1 MNSLSLYSR
10 ILISNRLMYITFVD
24 CTQFIYT
31 ASSLGNW
38 LSSL

>member
-1 MNSLSLYSR
+1 
-10 ILISNRLMYITFVD
+10 MYITFVD